1 MRTKT
6 AIQVREQESRRVP
19 AAIDEAS
26 AGDPKPTGAQGAR
39 ITAAAQAQPAAWSSP
54 LLEFLGVYGDAG
66 TWGAACFILVSFVTG
81 ILYFTW
87 SVIWLLLSVGLL
99 ILIAGV
105 PIAFLFLLS
114 VRGLA
119 LVEAR
124 LVQAALGVPV
134 RAGPLFGKAGPKWW
148 DRLRA
153 VVSDR
158 GTWSALVYL
167 ILQLPL
173 GTIYFGLSVTLIS
186 LGLGLLSI
194 PFLYWLKPVPPM
206 MFGSVPLLA
215 LPLWSV
221 LLTGVVGFVILTAAL
236 HVIRGIGRW
245 HGQYAQSLLAA

>member
-1 MRTKT
+1 MKAKT
-6 AIQVREQESRRVP
+6 AIQVRPQERRRSLALFDDAP
-19 AAIDEAS
+19 GRE
-26 AGDPKPTGAQGAR
+26 PKPTGAQGAR
-39 ITAAAQAQPAAWSSP
+39 ITAPAQAQPAAWSSP
-54 LLEFLGVYGDAG
+54 LHEFLGVYGDAG

-87 SVIWLLLSVGLL
+87 SVIWLSLSVGLL
-99 ILIAGV
+99 ILIAGL

-124 LVQAALGVPV
+124 LVQAALGVRV
-134 RAGPLFGKAGPKWW
+134 RAGPLFGKAGQNWW
-148 DRLRA
+148 ERLKA

-158 GTWSALVYL
+158 GTWSALAYL
-167 ILQLPL
+167 MLQLPL

-186 LGLGLLSI
+186 LGLGLLSL

-221 LLTGVVGFVILTAAL
+221 LLIGVVGFVILTAAL

-245 HGQYAQSLLAA
+245 HAQYAQALLAA